1 MSQNGTIAVPH
12 DNRHVRLY
20 DLNGTRVGRLP
31 RSNRVVSIIS
41 ACRSLK
47 HDLNRIVLRIGS
59 YPLLAHITS
68 PHASMLHQ

>member
-41 ACRSLK
+41 ACGSLK
-47 HDLNRIVLRIGS
+47 HDLHGIGLRIGS
-59 YPLLAHITS
+59 
-68 PHASMLHQ
+68 